1 MMFQVDTI
9 ARPSHP
15 TTDFALLRESLIEIC
30 PADSLGALYFKPK
43 FAGKDSKA
51 EYHILR
57 VKCRDRSGLI
67 HSLIDKFWRHKVT
80 IHRLKCITR

>member
-15 TTDFALLRESLIEIC
+15 APDFELLRERLIEIC

-43 FAGKDSKA
+43 FAGKDSKDIIT
-51 EYHILR
+51 ILR